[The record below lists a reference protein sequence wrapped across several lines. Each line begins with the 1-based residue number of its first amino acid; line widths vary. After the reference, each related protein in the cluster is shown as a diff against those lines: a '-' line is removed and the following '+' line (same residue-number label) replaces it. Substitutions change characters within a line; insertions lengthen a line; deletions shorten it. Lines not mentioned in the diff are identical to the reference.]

1 MRTRVRAAPG
11 LHNATLDGGAGS
23 AWGKPRRAGIRL
35 EGGAT
40 LEARNVVVTGF
51 AGATLKA
58 RGNAPAGV
66 RWIGCSPGFFLPVRT
81 LSRQFRRL
89 FLERREA
96 AFRNGRLQFF
106 QSL

>member
-1 MRTRVRAAPG
+1 
-11 LHNATLDGGAGS
+11 
-23 AWGKPRRAGIRL
+23 
-35 EGGAT
+35 
-40 LEARNVVVTGF
+40 VVVTGF

-106 QSL
+106 QSLQRLQEPRDFAS